1 MSLRVGIDVDGV
13 LADFKTAFHETSRA
27 CLGRRVETLL
37 DPKSAQ
43 ALGQDDVKR
52 VWEVVARTP
61 NWWMT
66 LKPYE
71 PEQIARL
78 YSLTRAAG
86 WEVFFLTNR
95 PGSAGD
101 SVQFQTQSW
110 IEGHGFY
117 MPAVLTIPG
126 SRGEVANGLRLNLV
140 IDDLLLNCIEVVSA
154 STAKALLL
162 LRRGDAGLEK
172 HALERGI
179 GVVPRL
185 EEAIEIVQR
194 LHALLPTRTGRL
206 LRLAD
211 WFAPQPAVGAGP
223 AAEPLPDNPRVT
235 RPLPPAGDQ

>member
-1 MSLRVGIDVDGV
+1 MSLRIGIDVDGV
-13 LADFKTAFHETSRA
+13 LADFRTAFHETSRTS
-27 CLGRRVETLL
+27 LGRHIDAIE
-37 DPKSAQ
+37 DPKSTQ
-43 ALGQDDVKR
+43 ALAQDEVKR
-52 VWEVVARTP
+52 VWETVARTP

-71 PEQIARL
+71 PDQIARL
-78 YSLTRAAG
+78 YSLARAAG

-110 IEGHGFY
+110 IEQHGFY

-140 IDDLLLNCIEVVSA
+140 VDDLLLNCIEVVGA
-154 STAKALLL
+154 STAKAVLL
-162 LRRGDAGLEK
+162 LRSGDKAIEQ

-179 GVVPRL
+179 GVVPTL
-185 EEAIEIVQR
+185 EHAIEIVQR
-194 LHALLPTRTGRL
+194 LHTLLPGRSGRL

-211 WFAPQPAVGAGP
+211 WFKPRT
-223 AAEPLPDNPRVT
+223 AAEPLPHNPRAS
-235 RPLPPAGDQ
+235 RPVPPIENR

>member
-13 LADFKTAFHETSRA
+13 LADFKAAFHETSRT

-37 DPKSAQ
+37 DPKSTQ
-43 ALGQDDVKR
+43 ALGQGDVKK

-71 PEQIARL
+71 PEQIARV

-95 PGSAGD
+95 PESAGD

-110 IEGHGFY
+110 IESHGFY

-162 LRRGDAGLEK
+162 LRRGDAGVET
-172 HALERGI
+172 HALQRGI

-185 EEAIEIVQR
+185 EEAIDVIQR
-194 LHALLPTRTGRL
+194 FHALLPTRTGRL

-211 WFAPQPAVGAGP
+211 WFTPQQSEPAHP
-223 AAEPLPDNPRVT
+223 AAEPLPDNPRVS
-235 RPLPPAGDQ
+235 RPLPPSGGL